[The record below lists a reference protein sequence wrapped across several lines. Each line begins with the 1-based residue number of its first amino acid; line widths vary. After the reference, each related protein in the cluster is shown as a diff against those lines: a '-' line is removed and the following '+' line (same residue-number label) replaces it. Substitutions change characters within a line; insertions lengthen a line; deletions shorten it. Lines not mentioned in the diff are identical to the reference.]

1 MLETH
6 PGWNAL
12 TRPIELSRPDWRLA
26 LALFLFTFWVVQ
38 WQNGNRFQ
46 LMLDE
51 GIYLDGASRVARGQA
66 PYRDFFTFT
75 GPGTFWVYGAVF
87 QLFGATL
94 ANARFVL
101 SVEIA
106 LLAAII
112 YWIAATLTTGTF
124 AAGIALMF
132 ATFCLDSPG
141 NLYITHRWDSNTAA
155 MAAVA
160 LACLALRKP
169 NRACWIASGA
179 CLAIAAWITPPFVTV
194 IVLVA
199 AWTAWTGG
207 FRAIRDFS
215 LGVAA
220 PSLIAT
226 GVLLYH
232 RAFEPMTRQLLW
244 ATSNY
249 SAGNRVPYG
258 YLLENPHGVKLI
270 EVLTPALLPV
280 ITYLGVAALLFLG
293 RKQLQ
298 QNKAVLT
305 LLVVFSAGV
314 LVAGLPRLGAHQL
327 VFVSPVFWILCG
339 YVLFTAAGPMRRWLT
354 PALAVAS
361 CLMLISSFL
370 TDRRFT
376 AVVETNAAEVK
387 CTPEDAKLLSALIAR
402 ISPGDTL
409 FVFPYLPI
417 VYFLTGAEN
426 PSRYSF
432 LQPGMM
438 TDTDESIA
446 AGELRVHPPQ
456 WMLWVR
462 FPAPFWMKLWPHSH
476 AASLDFPKLEKYM
489 PASYRE
495 VLRIEMN
502 DQQTMVLGCSR
513 DCTAA
518 R

>member
-1 MLETH
+1 
-6 PGWNAL
+6 
-12 TRPIELSRPDWRLA
+12 
-26 LALFLFTFWVVQ
+26 
-38 WQNGNRFQ
+38 
-46 LMLDE
+46 MLDE
-51 GIYLDGASRVARGQA
+51 GIYLDGASRVVRGQA
-66 PYRDFFTFT
+66 PYRDFFNFT
-75 GPGTFWVYGAVF
+75 GPGTFWMYGAVF
-87 QLFGATL
+87 KLFGTTL
-94 ANARFVL
+94 ANARIVL
-101 SVEIA
+101 SAEIA
-106 LLAAII
+106 LLSAII

-124 AAGIALMF
+124 AAGVALMF
-132 ATFCLDSPG
+132 GTFCLDSPG

-169 NRACWIASGA
+169 NRVFWIASGV
-179 CLAIAAWITPPFVTV
+179 CLATAAWITPPFVTV
-194 IVLVA
+194 SVLAA

-226 GVLLYH
+226 GVLLYQG
-232 RAFEPMTRQLLW
+232 AFQPMARQLLW

-249 SAGNRVPYG
+249 SAANGVPYG
-258 YLLENPHGVKLI
+258 YLLENAHGVRLI
-270 EVLTPALLPV
+270 EVLIPALLPV
-280 ITYLGVAALLFLG
+280 ITYLGLAAFLFLG
-293 RKQLQ
+293 RKRLQ
-298 QNKAVLT
+298 KDKGVLT
-305 LLVVFSAGV
+305 LLVIFSAGV
-314 LVAGLPRLGAHQL
+314 LLAGLPRLGAHQL

-339 YVLFTAAGPMRRWLT
+339 YVLFTAAGPMWRWLV

-370 TDRRFT
+370 TGRLFT
-376 AVVETNAAEVK
+376 GVVETNAAEVK
-387 CTPEDAKLLSALIAR
+387 CTPEDARLLSALITR

-438 TDTDESIA
+438 TDQDETAA
-446 AGELRVHPPQ
+446 AGELRAHPPQ

-462 FPAPFWMKLWPHSH
+462 FSAPFWMKLWPHSH

-489 PASYRE
+489 SASFRE
-495 VLRIEMN
+495 VLRIQMN
-502 DQQTMVLGCSR
+502 DQQSLVLGCSR
-513 DCTAA
+513 DCTAVA
-518 R
+518 HAL